1 MLGLNF
7 NIISIF
13 CLHRTLYKIHMWKLF
28 VYGKIFARGKTKSG
42 RKSLV
47 KKDKNKNKQ
56 KQTKTKTGQKKKE
69 RVPFCQEKKKVLC
82 ESDWYWRGS
91 SLASR
96 FRTKKSPSNQNL
108 PHLMLNTGFPF
119 LYASTSLDT
128 KTLTTASNR
137 NFESCMSVRC
147 LAPQNIFRF
156 FYFHRGLFLCLWQLC
171 LLLFRSPQRS
181 TEQSR

>member
-56 KQTKTKTGQKKKE
+56 KQKQAKRRKKE
-69 RVPFCQEKKKVLC
+69 YHSVKK
-82 ESDWYWRGS
+82 R
-91 SLASR
+91 
-96 FRTKKSPSNQNL
+96 KKSFVKA
-108 PHLMLNTGFPF
+108 TGTGGALRWRP
-119 LYASTSLDT
+119 D
-128 KTLTTASNR
+128 
-137 NFESCMSVRC
+137 FE
-147 LAPQNIFRF
+147 
-156 FYFHRGLFLCLWQLC
+156 
-171 LLLFRSPQRS
+171 QRS
-181 TEQSR
+181 RLLTKLATLDVKYGVSFPLCKYQP

>member
-1 MLGLNF
+1 MKNHKSGRCHYLEPERSSRQPLMLGLNF

-69 RVPFCQEKKKVLC
+69 RVPFCQEKKKSFVKATGTGGALR
-82 ESDWYWRGS
+82 WR
-91 SLASR
+91 
-96 FRTKKSPSNQNL
+96 P
-108 PHLMLNTGFPF
+108 
-119 LYASTSLDT
+119 D
-128 KTLTTASNR
+128 
-137 NFESCMSVRC
+137 FE
-147 LAPQNIFRF
+147 
-156 FYFHRGLFLCLWQLC
+156 
-171 LLLFRSPQRS
+171 QRS
-181 TEQSR
+181 RLLTKICHT

>member
-56 KQTKTKTGQKKKE
+56 KQKQKQAKRRKKE
-69 RVPFCQEKKKVLC
+69 YHSDKK
-82 ESDWYWRGS
+82 R
-91 SLASR
+91 
-96 FRTKKSPSNQNL
+96 KKSFVKA
-108 PHLMLNTGFPF
+108 TGTGGALRWRP
-119 LYASTSLDT
+119 D
-128 KTLTTASNR
+128 
-137 NFESCMSVRC
+137 FE
-147 LAPQNIFRF
+147 
-156 FYFHRGLFLCLWQLC
+156 
-171 LLLFRSPQRS
+171 QRS
-181 TEQSR
+181 RLLTKICHT